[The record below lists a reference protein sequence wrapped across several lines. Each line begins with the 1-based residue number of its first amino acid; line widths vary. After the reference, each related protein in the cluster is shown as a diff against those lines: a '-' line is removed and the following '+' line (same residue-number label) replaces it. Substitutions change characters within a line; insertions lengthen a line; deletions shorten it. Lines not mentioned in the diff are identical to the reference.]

1 MAWHVVGTGDGAT
14 DTFTTRYAYVP
25 GTLAVRVDR
34 QDVPASGIAAKDGPG
49 RSFTL
54 ADPPYGD
61 PSDPD
66 GSAVVEAR
74 YTRA

>member
-1 MAWHVVGTGDGAT
+1 M
-14 DTFTTRYAYVP
+14 
-25 GTLAVRVDR
+25 RVDR
-34 QDVPASGIAAKDGPG
+34 QDVPAAGIAAKDGPG

-54 ADPPYGD
+54 ARAPYGD
-61 PSDPD
+61 PSDAA